1 MKFGT
6 TLRNA
11 VYEPWRES
19 YIDYAKLKKLLREDD
34 SSRKDDAWTDEDAQ
48 AFYAELV
55 NSQLEKVTSF
65 HKSTYQ
71 KLRDRTAKCES
82 KLDPVAKA
90 VQDDDKPTNDEP
102 PASYA
107 AAAKKPSPSE
117 GERKRILK
125 EVIEELDKITKDI
138 NELEKYSRINY
149 TGFLKIAKKHDRK
162 RGGRV
167 SSIRPLVKSR
177 MADVPFNNEDYSPLL
192 YRLSAMYS
200 FARQNLE
207 GQDRPVS
214 LVESIAAEESYITH
228 KFWVHM
234 DNLLEVK
241 TIILR
246 RLPVLVYNP
255 QTEKVADG
263 AQQDPSITSIYFDN
277 PDFTLYS
284 NKVEHKTDASNLRL
298 RWYGKLSQKPEIM
311 LEKKTVKTENTSAD
325 ERFPIKDKY
334 IQPFI
339 KGNYHMEKA
348 IEKRSSRYGEEA
360 LESFKKG
367 VNDIQEFIKEYD
379 LQPVIRANY
388 TRTAFQIPGD
398 DRVRIS
404 IDTNLAFIREDA
416 IDADRPCRD
425 PEDWHRRDIDD
436 AEMEWPFKSIRKG
449 ELATFPHAVLE
460 IKVKNDKHY
469 EWIDDLMNS
478 HLVKEAAKFSKF
490 VHGVASLFED
500 NVNTFPF
507 WLSTLEED
515 IRQDPEVAFEKE
527 QAKKLKQQ
535 EDELAVG
542 SLMKGKSHSS
552 YKPGGISPVGSPTDQ
567 TGSYLD
573 RRASRQSALK
583 ANGGQSLGS
592 VARSQPTGM
601 TAVADEPDSDDDG
614 RQAPITDVPQAT
626 TQSGLQT
633 LFPSFSTSK
642 YARNRRD
649 RDQPLPPGVS
659 KPDFWIK
666 DQGPVKVEAKVW
678 LANQRTFIKW
688 QHITVLLASLSLG
701 LFNAAGEN
709 NNVARALALVYTLAA
724 VFTGVWGWGVYQWR
738 SRLIEQRS
746 GKDFDALTGPVV
758 VCVGLFVALI
768 LNFVFKYQEM
778 RHNAEHHH
786 GHHHNQTTSV
796 FGGMDELK

>member
-34 SSRKDDAWTDEDAQ
+34 SDRKDDAWTDEDAQ

-90 VQDDDKPTNDEP
+90 VQDKDTPSNDEP

-107 AAAKKPSPSE
+107 AAAKKPSPSD
-117 GERKRILK
+117 GERKRVLK

-207 GQDRPVS
+207 GQDRPLS

-263 AQQDPSITSIYFDN
+263 SQQDPSITSIYFDN

-311 LEKKTVKTENTSAD
+311 LEKKTVKTENSSAD

-339 KGNYHMEKA
+339 KGDYHMEKA

-367 VNDIQEFIKEYD
+367 VNDIQSFIKEYD
-379 LQPVIRANY
+379 LQPVLRANY

-416 IDADRPCRD
+416 IDSDRPCRD

-535 EDELAVG
+535 QDELAVG
-542 SLMKGKSHSS
+542 SLMKSKSHSS
-552 YKPGGISPVGSPTDQ
+552 YKPGSISPVGSPTDK

-573 RRASRQSALK
+573 RRASRQSAIMK
-583 ANGGQSLGS
+583 GNGQSLGS

-649 RDQPLPPGVS
+649 RDQPLPPGVQ
-659 KPDFWIK
+659 KPDYWIK

-701 LFNAAGEN
+701 LFNAAGET

-758 VCVGLFVALI
+758 VCVGLFVALM

-786 GHHHNQTTSV
+786 GHHNQTTSV

>member
-19 YIDYAKLKKLLREDD
+19 YVDYTKLKKLLREDEP
-34 SSRKDDAWTDEDAQ
+34 SRKGKDDTWTDEDAQ
-48 AFYAELV
+48 AFYGELV
-55 NSQLEKVTSF
+55 NNQLEKVTNF

-82 KLDPVAKA
+82 KLEPVAKA
-90 VQDDDKPTNDEP
+90 VQNASDE
-102 PASYA
+102 ST
-107 AAAKKPSPSE
+107 KKPLPSD

-125 EVIEELDKITKDI
+125 EVIEELDRITKDI

-207 GQDRPVS
+207 GKDRPVS
-214 LVESIAAEESYITH
+214 LVESIAGEESYTSH
-228 KFWVHM
+228 NFWVHM

-241 TIILR
+241 TVILR

-255 QTEKVADG
+255 QTEKIAEG
-263 AQQDPSITSIYFDN
+263 TQQDPSITSIYFDN
-277 PDFTLYS
+277 PDFNLYS
-284 NKVEHKTDASNLRL
+284 AKVEHKTDASNLRL

-311 LEKKTVKTENTSAD
+311 FEKKTVKTENTSAD

-339 KGNYHMEKA
+339 KGDYHMEKA
-348 IEKRSSRYGEEA
+348 IEKRSSRQVSEDA

-367 VNDIQEFIKEYD
+367 INDIQSFIKDNE
-379 LQPVIRANY
+379 LQPVLRANY

-398 DRVRIS
+398 DKVRIS

-416 IDADRPCRD
+416 IDSERPCRD

-436 AEMEWPFKSIRKG
+436 GEMEWPFKSIRKG
-449 ELATFPHAVLE
+449 ELATFPHAILE
-460 IKVKNDKHY
+460 IKVKNDKNY

-478 HLVKEAAKFSKF
+478 HLVKEAPKFSKF

-515 IRQDPEVAFEKE
+515 IRQDPEEAFEKE
-527 QAKKLKQQ
+527 QAKKQKQQ

-542 SLMKGKSHSS
+542 SLMKSKSHSS
-552 YKPGGISPVGSPTDQ
+552 YKPGKMSPVGSPTDK
-567 TGSYLD
+567 GSYLD
-573 RRASRQSALK
+573 RRASRQSQMQI
-583 ANGGQSLGS
+583 GGQSLGS

-601 TAVADEPDSDDDG
+601 AAVADEPDSDDDG
-614 RQAPITDVPQAT
+614 RQAHGTEVQAT

-649 RDQPLPPGVS
+649 RDMPLPPGVQ
-659 KPDFWIK
+659 KPEYWIK

-701 LFNAAGEN
+701 LFNAAGEEN
-709 NNVARALALVYTLAA
+709 NIARALALVYTLAA

-768 LNFVFKYQEM
+768 LNFAFKYQEM
-778 RHNAEHHH
+778 RDKTKHHQGH
-786 GHHHNQTTSV
+786 GHALNQSQSM
-796 FGGMDELK
+796 FGMDELK

>member
-19 YIDYAKLKKLLREDD
+19 YVDYAKLKKLLREDD
-34 SSRKDDAWTDEDAQ
+34 SSRKDDTWTDEDAQ

-55 NSQLEKVTSF
+55 NSQLEKVTNF

-82 KLDPVAKA
+82 KLDPIAKA
-90 VQDDDKPTNDEP
+90 VQDAEA
-102 PASYA
+102 PATSYA
-107 AAAKKPSPSE
+107 GAAKKPSPSD

-125 EVIEELDKITKDI
+125 EVLEELDLITKDI

-207 GQDRPVS
+207 GQDRPLS
-214 LVESIAAEESYITH
+214 LVESIAGEESYLTH

-255 QTEKVADG
+255 QTEKIAEG
-263 AQQDPSITSIYFDN
+263 SQQDPSITSIYFDN
-277 PDFTLYS
+277 PDFKLYS

-311 LEKKTVKTENTSAD
+311 FEKKTVKTENTSAD

-339 KGNYHMEKA
+339 KGDYHMEKA
-348 IEKRSSRYGEEA
+348 IEKRSSRHVSEEA
-360 LESFKKG
+360 LSSFKRG
-367 VNDIQEFIKEYD
+367 INDIQSFIKDND

-460 IKVKNDKHY
+460 IKVKNDKNY

-478 HLVKEAAKFSKF
+478 HLVKEAPKFSKF

-515 IRQDPEVAFEKE
+515 IRQDPEAAFEKE
-527 QAKKLKQQ
+527 QAKKQKQQ

-542 SLMKGKSHSS
+542 SLMKSKSHSS
-552 YKPGGISPVGSPTDQ
+552 YKPGGLSPVGSPTDKS
-567 TGSYLD
+567 GSYLD
-573 RRASRQSALK
+573 RRTSRQSAMK
-583 ANGGQSLGS
+583 AGGQSLGS
-592 VARSQPTGM
+592 LARSQPTGM
-601 TAVADEPDSDDDG
+601 AAVADEPDSDDDG
-614 RQAPITDVPQAT
+614 RQAHNTEVQAT

-649 RDQPLPPGVS
+649 RDMPLPPGVQ
-659 KPDFWIK
+659 KPEYWIK

-688 QHITVLLASLSLG
+688 QHITVLLASLESRS
-701 LFNAAGEN
+701 FNAAGEN
-709 NNVARALALVYTLAA
+709 NNIARALALVYTLAA

-768 LNFVFKYQEM
+768 LNFAFKYQEM

-786 GHHHNQTTSV
+786 GHHSNQTHSIFT
-796 FGGMDELK
+796 MDELK

>member
-1 MKFGT
+1 
-6 TLRNA
+6 
-11 VYEPWRES
+11 
-19 YIDYAKLKKLLREDD
+19 
-34 SSRKDDAWTDEDAQ
+34 
-48 AFYAELV
+48 
-55 NSQLEKVTSF
+55 
-65 HKSTYQ
+65 
-71 KLRDRTAKCES
+71 
-82 KLDPVAKA
+82 
-90 VQDDDKPTNDEP
+90 
-102 PASYA
+102 
-107 AAAKKPSPSE
+107 KKPSPSD

-125 EVIEELDKITKDI
+125 EVLEELDLITKDI

-162 RGGRV
+162 RAGRV

-207 GQDRPVS
+207 GQDRPLS
-214 LVESIAAEESYITH
+214 LVESIAGEESYITH

-255 QTEKVADG
+255 QTEKIAEG
-263 AQQDPSITSIYFDN
+263 SQQDPSITSIYFDN
-277 PDFTLYS
+277 PDFKLYS

-311 LEKKTVKTENTSAD
+311 FEKKTVKTENTSAD

-339 KGNYHMEKA
+339 KGEYHMEKA
-348 IEKRSSRYGEEA
+348 IEKRSSRQVSEEA
-360 LESFKKG
+360 LQSFKRG
-367 VNDIQEFIKEYD
+367 IDDIQSFIKDND
-379 LQPVIRANY
+379 LQPVLRANY

-460 IKVKNDKHY
+460 IKVKNDKDY

-478 HLVKEAAKFSKF
+478 HLVKEAPKFSKF

-515 IRQDPEVAFEKE
+515 IRQDPETAFEKE
-527 QAKKLKQQ
+527 QAKKQKQQ

-542 SLMKGKSHSS
+542 SLMKSKSHSS
-552 YKPGGISPVGSPTDQ
+552 YKPGGLSPVGSPTDK

-573 RRASRQSALK
+573 RRASRQSAAK
-583 ANGGQSLGS
+583 NGGQSLGS

-614 RQAPITDVPQAT
+614 PQAPNTEIQAT

-649 RDQPLPPGVS
+649 RDMPLPPGVQ
-659 KPDFWIK
+659 KPEYWIK

-709 NNVARALALVYTLAA
+709 NNIARALALVYTLAA

-738 SRLIEQRS
+738 SRLIQQRS

-768 LNFVFKYQEM
+768 LNFAFKYQEM

-786 GHHHNQTTSV
+786 GHHSNQTHSI
-796 FGGMDELK
+796 FEMDELKA

>member
-6 TLRNA
+6 TLRTA

-34 SSRKDDAWTDEDAQ
+34 SSNKDDAWTDEDAQ

-90 VQDDDKPTNDEP
+90 VQDKDTATPTTDAP

-107 AAAKKPSPSE
+107 AAAKKPAPSD

-207 GQDRPVS
+207 GQDRPLS

-255 QTEKVADG
+255 QTEKIADG
-263 AQQDPSITSIYFDN
+263 SQQDPSITSIYFDN
-277 PDFTLYS
+277 PDFNLYS

-339 KGNYHMEKA
+339 KGEYHMEKA

-367 VNDIQEFIKEYD
+367 VNDIQSFIKDHD

-416 IDADRPCRD
+416 IDPDRPCRD
-425 PEDWHRRDIDD
+425 PEDWHRKDIDD

-527 QAKKLKQQ
+527 QAKKQKQQ
-535 EDELAVG
+535 EDEMAVG

-552 YKPGGISPVGSPTDQ
+552 YKPGGISPVGSPTDK

-573 RRASRQSALK
+573 RRASRQSAMK
-583 ANGGQSLGS
+583 MGQSLGS

-614 RQAPITDVPQAT
+614 RQAHNTDITAT
-626 TQSGLQT
+626 TPSGLQT

-649 RDQPLPPGVS
+649 RDQPLPPGVQ
-659 KPDFWIK
+659 KPEYWIK

-701 LFNAAGEN
+701 LFNAAGEHN
-709 NNVARALALVYTLAA
+709 NIARALALVYTLAA
-724 VFTGVWGWGVYQWR
+724 VFTGAWGWGVYQWR
-738 SRLIEQRS
+738 SRLIQQRS

-778 RHNAEHHH
+778 KRNAEHHG
-786 GHHHNQTTSV
+786 GHHHHSNQTHSV
-796 FGGMDELK
+796 FGMDELK

>member
-19 YIDYAKLKKLLREDD
+19 YVDYTKLKKLLREDD
-34 SSRKDDAWTDEDAQ
+34 KDDSWTDEDAQ

-55 NSQLEKVTSF
+55 NNQLEKVTNF

-82 KLDPVAKA
+82 KLDPVAKT
-90 VQDDDKPTNDEP
+90 VQPDDSTKRPLPSDE
-102 PASYA
+102 
-107 AAAKKPSPSE
+107 
-117 GERKRILK
+117 ERKRILTD
-125 EVIEELDKITKDI
+125 VIAELDRITKEI

-207 GQDRPVS
+207 GKDKDRPVS
-214 LVESIAAEESYITH
+214 LIESVTGEESYITH

-241 TIILR
+241 TVILR

-255 QTEKVADG
+255 QTERMAEG
-263 AQQDPSITSIYFDN
+263 TQQDPSITSIYFDN
-277 PDFTLYS
+277 PDFTMYS
-284 NKVEHKTDASNLRL
+284 AKVEHKTDASNLRL
-298 RWYGKLSQKPEIM
+298 RWYGKLSQKPEITF
-311 LEKKTVKTENTSAD
+311 EKKTVKTENTSAD
-325 ERFPIKDKY
+325 EKFPIKDKY

-339 KGNYHMEKA
+339 KGEYHMEKA
-348 IEKRSSRYGEEA
+348 IEKRLSRPGQDYA
-360 LESFKKG
+360 VQSFKQG
-367 VNDIQEFIKEYD
+367 IADIQSFIKDND
-379 LQPVIRANY
+379 LQPVLRANY

-398 DRVRIS
+398 DRIRIS
-404 IDTNLAFIREDA
+404 IDTNVAFIREDA

-436 AEMEWPFKSIRKG
+436 ADMEWPFKSIRKG
-449 ELATFPHAVLE
+449 ELATFPHAILE
-460 IKVKNDKHY
+460 IKVKNDNKNY
-469 EWIDDLMNS
+469 EWIDDLTNS
-478 HLVKEAAKFSKF
+478 HLVKEAPKFSKF

-515 IRQDPEVAFEKE
+515 IRQDPEKAFEKE
-527 QAKKLKQQ
+527 QAKKQKQQ

-542 SLMKGKSHSS
+542 SLMKGKSNPS
-552 YKPGGISPVGSPTDQ
+552 YKPGKMSPVGSPTDK
-567 TGSYLD
+567 GSYPD
-573 RRASRQSALK
+573 RRASRQSQSLA
-583 ANGGQSLGS
+583 AGQSLGS
-592 VARSQPTGM
+592 LARSQPTGM
-601 TAVADEPDSDDDG
+601 AAVAAEPDSDDDG
-614 RQAPITDVPQAT
+614 RQAPNTDVPVTA

-649 RDQPLPPGVS
+649 RDMPLPPGVQ
-659 KPDFWIK
+659 KPDYWIK

-688 QHITVLLASLSLG
+688 QHISVLLASLSLG
-701 LFNAAGEN
+701 LFNAAGEE
-709 NNVARALALVYTLAA
+709 NNVARTIALVYTLAA

-758 VCVGLFVALI
+758 VCVGLFFALI
-768 LNFVFKYQEM
+768 LNFAFKYQEL
-778 RHNAEHHH
+778 RGKTRDEH
-786 GHHHNQTTSV
+786 GHGHSSNQSQSM
-796 FGGMDELK
+796 FGMDELK